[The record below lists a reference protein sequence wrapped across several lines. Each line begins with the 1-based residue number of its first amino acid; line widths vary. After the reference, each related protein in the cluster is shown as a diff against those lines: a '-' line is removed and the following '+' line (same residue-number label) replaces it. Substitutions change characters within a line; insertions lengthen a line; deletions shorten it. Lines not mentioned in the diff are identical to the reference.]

1 MLQDRWRLNT
11 PFGERAFSILLF
23 QDLSIVPL
31 ITIIA
36 ALSRAPVDPAAPPG
50 WQLAIHTVLA
60 VAGLVLA
67 GRFVLNPLFRL
78 IGRIGARELFVVAGD
93 RKSVVSGKSVSV
105 RLDLGV
111 CRII

>member
-23 QDLSIVPL
+23 QDLSIVPP

-67 GRFVLNPLFRL
+67 GRFVMNPLFRL
-78 IGRIGARELFVVAGD
+78 IGRIGRSEEHTSELQSLLRIAF
-93 RKSVVSGKSVSV
+93 SVFILNNTKP
-105 RLDLGV
+105 
-111 CRII
+111 